1 MSERQL
7 RDEVLRA
14 MLKAAGVDVKDGCPV
29 LVPFASDKQTFT
41 VVVCGF
47 GQWLDQ
53 FPDNPG
59 SQESMLE
66 SAGKILQLYADRL
79 QRDWP
84 GIMVID
90 TEDILNAEGAAITVW
105 PPFGEYGSRLMS

>member
-14 MLKAAGVDVKDGCPV
+14 MLKAAGVDVGDDSPF
-29 LVPFASDKQTFT
+29 LFPFASDKQTFT
-41 VVVCGF
+41 VVVCAF

-53 FPDNPG
+53 FPNNPG

-66 SAGKILQLYADRL
+66 SAGKILQLYNERL

-90 TEDILNAEGAAITVW
+90 TEDIPNAEGMAITVW
-105 PPFGEYGSRLMS
+105 PPFGPYGDHLMS

>member
-14 MLKAAGVDVKDGCPV
+14 ILKAAGVEVQGDSPF
-29 LVPFASDKQTFT
+29 LFPFASDKQTFT

-53 FPDNPG
+53 FPNHPG

-66 SAGKILQLYADRL
+66 TAGKILEGYYDRL

-90 TEDILNAEGAAITVW
+90 TEDILNAEGTAITVW
-105 PPFGEYGSRLMS
+105 PPFAPYGDHLMS